1 VSRIW
6 VSCLVLFALA
16 TPAGALVTAGGAG
29 LTVSVESNGSYGVSV
44 PGLSWEFHGDIGA
57 PLTNVI
63 LATGADAAGAYQE
76 ISFDFV
82 TDAIRHAAIRAY
94 TDRAAVLFIYS
105 AAVDTANTFS
115 FPAWKQYPGNLNHL
129 TYSGIFAPP
138 SFTSLAEES
147 PWIFFDSSY
156 KTFILSSAANF
167 MAASTNWTAKNEM
180 TNGISPLIKSL
191 PVGFEHRTILVVG
204 QGINRTF
211 DAWGQTVTSL
221 TGKRRPAND
230 ADRSLNQVGYWT
242 DNGATYYYQT
252 ANSMNYEQ
260 TLSAV
265 KSDFDRMGIG
275 LGYIQL
281 DSWFYPKGAGALWSN
296 NGQGIYEYV
305 AASPLFSAGLSRFQ
319 QRLGVPLITHSRW
332 IDTASPYRKSYRMSG
347 NVVLDPAYWD
357 TVAGY
362 LSTSGVATY
371 EQDWLADNAHTD
383 FNLTDGAEFLDNM
396 AASMA
401 ARNVTM
407 QYCMAGPRHFMQ
419 GSKYSNLTTIRTSAD
434 RLGRDRWNDFLYTS
448 RFASA
453 LGMWPFT
460 DNFKS
465 TETTHLLIGTLS
477 AGPIGLS
484 DAVGSFGAANILH
497 AVRKDGVI
505 VKPDVPLTPIDASYL
520 NTARG
525 VDAPQL
531 HATYSDFGALRT
543 YYLFAYQQGSNST
556 GHWKLSD
563 FGAASPV
570 YVYDY
575 FAGAGQVVHP
585 TDAIDKAITGDA
597 LYLIAAPIGHSG
609 MAVLGDL
616 DQFVSMGRK
625 RISDITDDGRVHL
638 TVAFAQGETART
650 IQGYSPVAPVAVAAN
665 GGVGSVKWDAA
676 THRFSVSVTPGSG
689 GSASIE
695 LRRSHPRSH
704 VGATGTH

>member
-1 VSRIW
+1 MARVW
-6 VSCLVLFALA
+6 LPFLVLSALA
-16 TPAGALVTAGGAG
+16 APAGALVSAGGAG
-29 LTVSVESNGSYGVSV
+29 LTVSVDSNGSYGVSV
-44 PGLSWEFHGDIGA
+44 PALSWEFRGEIGA

-63 LATGADAAGAYQE
+63 LASGADAAGAYQE

-82 TDAIRHAAIRAY
+82 TDAIRHAAIRSY
-94 TDRAAVLFIYS
+94 TDRPAVLFIYS
-105 AAVDTANTFS
+105 AAVVTSNTFS

-138 SFTSLAEES
+138 SFSNLAEES

-156 KTFILSSAANF
+156 HTFILSSAANF
-167 MAASTNWTAKNEM
+167 MAASTNWSAKNEM
-180 TNGISPLIKSL
+180 ASGISPLIKSL

-211 DAWGQTVTSL
+211 DTWGQTLTSL

-230 ADRSLNQVGYWT
+230 SDASLNQVGYWT

-252 ANSMNYEQ
+252 ANTMNYEQ

-275 LGYIQL
+275 LGSIQL

-305 AASPLFSAGLSRFQ
+305 AASPPFSAGLAKFQ
-319 QRLGVPLITHSRW
+319 QRVGVPLITHARW

-347 NVVLDPAYWD
+347 NVVLDKAYWD

-362 LSTSGVATY
+362 LATSGVATY

-401 ARNVTM
+401 SRNLTM

-460 DNFKS
+460 DNFNS

-477 AGPIGLS
+477 AGPVGLG
-484 DAVGSFGAANILH
+484 DAVGSFNSANILR
-497 AVRKDGVI
+497 AVRKDGII

-520 NTARG
+520 NMARG
-525 VDAPQL
+525 TDTPQL

-543 YYLFAYQQGSNST
+543 YYLFAYQQGSSST
-556 GHWKLSD
+556 ARWNLAD
-563 FGAASPV
+563 FGAAGPV
-570 YVYDY
+570 YLYDY

-585 TDAIDKAITGDA
+585 SDAIEKAITGDA
-597 LYLIAAPIGHSG
+597 LYLIAAPIGPSG

-625 RISDITDDGRVHL
+625 RISQITDDGRVHL
-638 TVAFAQGETART
+638 KVAFAQGETART
-650 IQGYSPVAPVAVAAN
+650 IQGYSKVLPVAVATN
-665 GGVGSVKWDAA
+665 GGVSSVKWDAA
-676 THRFSVSVTPGSG
+676 QHRFSVSVTPGSG
-689 GSASIE
+689 GNASIE
-695 LRRSHPRSH
+695 LRRSLPRSH
-704 VGATGTH
+704 FAAPGTR